1 MPITPGR
8 VFNFPRRQPH
18 RHSDAGVPAS
28 NAEVNANISSDD
40 NGFGGYNPPRDITV
54 YLKEMGDLLHDAF
67 LQIEKLAD
75 PSLAQDVLQE
85 THKEL
90 WQAYDM
96 WGKLLNDCG
105 IGPLPCTSPKTPQR
119 PEPHEC
125 TDVCEG
131 RRWGINRLPWR
142 PSTSQ
147 PSWTPNRGTE
157 AGHQSSCQSV
167 NNRPPLPRHMR
178 VVQHT
183 AKSEYYHRLQHP

>member
-1 MPITPGR
+1 MPNTPGR
-8 VFNFPRRQPH
+8 ASNSPRRQPH

-28 NAEVNANISSDD
+28 NAEGNANMSSDD
-40 NGFGGYNPPRDITV
+40 NSFVGYSPPRDITV

-67 LQIEKLAD
+67 LQTEKLGD
-75 PSLAQDVLQE
+75 PSLAQDVLQQ
-85 THKEL
+85 THEEL

-105 IGPLPCTSPKTPQR
+105 IGPLPCTSPKTAQR

-147 PSWTPNRGTE
+147 
-157 AGHQSSCQSV
+157 SSCQSV
-167 NNRPPLPRHMR
+167 NTRPPLPRHMR

-183 AKSEYYHRLQHP
+183 AKSKYYHRLQHP